1 MKSIE
6 IHVASHKS
14 NYSVKIG
21 RDLFPYIDDM
31 VDFSKFSAL
40 YIITDSN
47 VVKYHHDEADTI
59 FSSQALNIYT
69 HTFIMNA
76 GEKNK
81 NLSTVEKIYH
91 DLAEKRVDRKA
102 LIINLGGGVVTDIGG
117 YVAATYLRGI
127 SFINIPTT
135 LEAMVDASVGGKTGV
150 NLGNLKNY
158 VGSFAQPLLVAAD
171 ILTLETLPDRV
182 FLQGYAEV
190 IKHALIAD
198 KEYFVDATSEKPL
211 EMSDEK
217 LIDIISRSVEIKAQI
232 VQEDETEQAARK
244 LLNFGHT
251 IGHVVESL
259 SMDTHDPLFHGEA
272 VSIGMIAESYISQVT
287 GMIDEKTFDKIERGI
302 KTAGLPIRYKGKV
315 TMDEIFEKLVTDK
328 KAERGHIK
336 WTLISGIGQGEFN
349 VSVDDKFV
357 REAIEYI
364 LG

>member
-6 IHVASHKS
+6 IHVTSHKS
-14 NYSVKIG
+14 HYSVNIG
-21 RDLFPYIDDM
+21 KDLFPYIDDM

-47 VVKYHHDEADTI
+47 VVKYHHNEANTI
-59 FSSQALNIYT
+59 FSSQTLDKYT
-69 HTFIMNA
+69 HTFIMSA

-158 VGSFAQPLLVAAD
+158 VGSFAHPLLVAAD
-171 ILTLETLPDRV
+171 ILTLKTLPDRV

-198 KEYFVDATSEKPL
+198 KEYFIDATSEKPL
-211 EMSDEK
+211 EMGDEK

-232 VQEDETEQAARK
+232 VQEDETFR
-244 LLNFGHT
+244 
-251 IGHVVESL
+251 
-259 SMDTHDPLFHGEA
+259 
-272 VSIGMIAESYISQVT
+272 
-287 GMIDEKTFDKIERGI
+287 
-302 KTAGLPIRYKGKV
+302 
-315 TMDEIFEKLVTDK
+315 
-328 KAERGHIK
+328 
-336 WTLISGIGQGEFN
+336 
-349 VSVDDKFV
+349 
-357 REAIEYI
+357 
-364 LG
+364 